1 MKTRIE
7 IRSYIH
13 FQLSQLGVR
22 NGAHLFEQ
30 LCFELARQRHVSN
43 LLPATGPV
51 QSGGDQGRDFESYR
65 TYLTQSSLGD
75 STFLS
80 LATDEVVVG
89 ACTLERG
96 DTAGKIRRDLKSI
109 FAGGER
115 PSRVLY
121 FCEQDVPVA
130 SRHKLQAHCRGV
142 YDAVLDIHDG
152 QAIADQLSDPD
163 TFWIASQFLDIPA
176 ELYPPEESDD
186 AYAALRSRWLVEKAQ
201 ASNHADFLEIKEG
214 LRTATR
220 EEPLRPDLQGWLAV
234 MRAYLEA
241 SVSERFRQKARYE
254 IAVAEL
260 RGRGNLDP
268 AQPLVESYFASI
280 DAAGSLPV
288 DLLDAAVLAVFCWGA
303 VQHGHT
309 RVEAQTVLGWALTV
323 SDRVDLALTVVE
335 RRGDRCTLLE
345 ARAVLAGI
353 PSGDASRDQILDLV
367 LEAWL
372 AVMAAAKDTAFF
384 PVWHIADFV
393 ERMAPALSGKPAYRT
408 LRDQIDDLTRIRS
421 GGHAVAEQSQRRGIA
436 HLEAGRRLL
445 AIDELQRAKVGW
457 FSGEAMSNS
466 LRVMTLLSNCYA
478 DLGLALAARYYAAG
492 ATYLGLHS
500 DDDDVRAL
508 TPGAA
513 FQLVRMQAAGGELI
527 SSLAMTQQALGLHFA
542 LETNP
547 TDFDAHPLLQ
557 AVLAEGGIGLAIVR
571 RLAPELVTMTEG
583 LVETWPLAREDRD
596 AVLSLESGHDSAW
609 MTMDEAA
616 LMDRLE
622 VELGRSPLED
632 VGPARTHVWS
642 ALGVEWTLTCAN
654 DRETVAAAFGL
665 GSVLQV
671 IQVELAHVELLVVPG
686 KVVLDVELGP
696 VVSPRVTTPLDG
708 VANWRVVMP
717 ETPPEDDPL
726 GKDEFHEAFSI
737 AATVLGQVTALDAR
751 SFKEILT
758 QAMER
763 DLGLRAY
770 SVRPARELMAFAAR
784 QVDCFEALAARPA
797 SVLPRRIRPR
807 EPEELAWPT
816 TTAPGYSPERAR
828 EALINRY
835 RRPWETART
844 SLERAL
850 ADERVKGLVLG
861 LRDDGLLD
869 WQILG
874 IFWSIICQAQVE
886 AGGRLSM
893 EQLSRAFMDRS
904 RRAERRE
911 DAVVDL
917 SIIDAERIEGQRITA
932 NAAVLNTWGLR
943 PNRPDLDP
951 EGLRRFL
958 DVRYRQA
965 VDDIPHDDLF
975 GGPRVEVTP
984 PA

>member
-1 MKTRIE
+1 MKNRVD
-7 IRSYIH
+7 IRSYIR
-13 FQLSQLGVR
+13 FQLSQLTAR

-30 LCFELARQRHVSN
+30 MCFQLARQRHVSN

-65 TYLTQSSLGD
+65 TYLVQTGLGT

-80 LATDEVVVG
+80 LAAEEVVVG

-115 PSRVLY
+115 PGRILY

-130 SRHKLQAHCRGV
+130 SRHKMQAHCRGV
-142 YDAVLDIHDG
+142 YDASLDIHDG

-176 ELYPPEESDD
+176 ELYPVEESDD
-186 AYAALRSRWLVEKAQ
+186 AYAALRRRWLVDKATV
-201 ASNHADFLEIKEG
+201 SNHADFLEIKEG
-214 LRTATR
+214 LRSATR
-220 EEPLRPDLQGWLAV
+220 EEPLRPDLQGWLGLMGV
-234 MRAYLEA
+234 YLEA
-241 SVSERFRQKARYE
+241 STSERFRQKARYE

-268 AQPLVESYFASI
+268 AQPLVEAYFAGI
-280 DAAGSLPV
+280 DAADPLPV
-288 DLLDAAVLAVFCWGA
+288 DLLDAAVLAVFCWGG
-303 VQHGHT
+303 VKHGHA
-309 RVEAQTVLGWALTV
+309 RIEAAVVLRWAWAV
-323 SDRVDLALTVVE
+323 GEHVDAALSMTE
-335 RRGDRCTLLE
+335 RRGERCTLLE
-345 ARAVLAGI
+345 AKAMLAGV
-353 PSGDASRDQILDLV
+353 PSGGASQDEVLDRV
-367 LEAWL
+367 LGAWL
-372 AVMAAAKDTAFF
+372 AVMAAARETAFF

-393 ERMAPALSGKPAYRT
+393 ERMAPALAGKPAYRT

-421 GGHAVAEQSQRRGIA
+421 GGHAMAEQSQRRGIA

-457 FSGEAMSNS
+457 FSGEAMSAS
-466 LRVMTLLSNCYA
+466 LRTMVLLSNCYA

-500 DDDDVRAL
+500 DDDEVRAL

-513 FQLVRMQAAGGELI
+513 LQLVRMQAAGGEVI

-547 TDFDAHPLLQ
+547 TDFNAHPMLQ
-557 AVLAEGGIGLAIVR
+557 AVLAESAIGLAIVR
-571 RLAPELVTMTEG
+571 RLAPDQVAMTEA
-583 LVETWPLAREDRD
+583 LVEGWPLAKADID
-596 AVLSLESGHDSAW
+596 TVLGLEAGAESEW
-609 MTMDEAA
+609 MAMDGAA
-616 LMDRLE
+616 LMDRLDE
-622 VELGRSPLED
+622 ELGRSPLED
-632 VGPARTHVWS
+632 VGPVRTHVWS
-642 ALGVEWTLTCAN
+642 ALGVEWTLTCAT
-654 DRETVAAAFGL
+654 DRETVAAALGL
-665 GSVLQV
+665 GAILQV
-671 IQVELAHVELLVVPG
+671 IQVELAHAELLVVPG
-686 KVVLDVELGP
+686 KVVLDVQLGP
-696 VVSPRVTTPLDG
+696 VEHPQVTTPWDG
-708 VANWRVVMP
+708 VANWRIVIP
-717 ETPPEDDPL
+717 ETQPNDDPN
-726 GKDEFHEAFSI
+726 GKDEFHEAFAI

-751 SFKEILT
+751 AFKTIITE
-758 QAMER
+758 AMDR
-763 DLGLRAY
+763 DLALRAY
-770 SVRPARELMAFAAR
+770 SVRPARELMAFAGR
-784 QVDCFEALAARPA
+784 QVDCLEALAALPTP
-797 SVLPRRIRPR
+797 VLPRPIRPR
-807 EPEELAWPT
+807 EPAELAWPA

-828 EALINRY
+828 EALVNRY
-835 RRPWETART
+835 RRPWETARP
-844 SLERAL
+844 SLERAF

-861 LRDDGLLD
+861 LRADGLLD

-886 AGGRLSM
+886 AGGRLPM
-893 EQLSRAFMDRS
+893 DQLSRAFMERS

-917 SIIDAERIEGQRITA
+917 SIIDAERLEGQRVTA

-975 GGPRVEVTP
+975 GGPRVDATP